1 MLKSLLIGFF
11 TIILFIKG
19 FGQTNWLL
27 VKPEKGMGAYGLLR
41 KYQLLDQA
49 GHLDAFYRINKLN
62 KGASLEKDKSYY
74 LPVEVYNF
82 DGRSIRTTMKIEDY
96 SKAKDIQ
103 IYNEAMVSA
112 GLKQKNYQSD
122 RKLWVP
128 YVYQDILPSES
139 NARISRKE
147 NIAPGSSRELVAD
160 HRIETDDQELET
172 LKPDKE
178 KPVLR
183 RVSNKTLTVGLFG
196 EAHSSVPVESDEL
209 ANQVFYI
216 VPGHG
221 GPDPGTVFKENDFTF
236 CEDEYA
242 YDVSLRLAR
251 NLLTKGATVYLIV
264 QDKNDGIRDERYLSC
279 DEDEVCIGDHE
290 IPVSQIKRLRQGM
303 IKTNTLYFQNQME
316 GIQKQWMISIHI
328 DSQPEENRQDVFF
341 YYQSES
347 KASKKKAKELRNLFA
362 LKYKKFQGRDYSGSI
377 SARPLYV
384 MRTSQ
389 ADPIFIELANI
400 RNAHDRERIASPRNR
415 QLLADWILEG
425 FIDQ

>member
-147 NIAPGSSRELVAD
+147 NIAPGSSRSWW
-160 HRIETDDQELET
+160 RTIG
-172 LKPDKE
+172 LK
-178 KPVLR
+178 LM
-183 RVSNKTLTVGLFG
+183 
-196 EAHSSVPVESDEL
+196 
-209 ANQVFYI
+209 
-216 VPGHG
+216 
-221 GPDPGTVFKENDFTF
+221 
-236 CEDEYA
+236 
-242 YDVSLRLAR
+242 
-251 NLLTKGATVYLIV
+251 
-264 QDKNDGIRDERYLSC
+264 IRSW
-279 DEDEVCIGDHE
+279 
-290 IPVSQIKRLRQGM
+290 KRLNR
-303 IKTNTLYFQNQME
+303 IK
-316 GIQKQWMISIHI
+316 K
-328 DSQPEENRQDVFF
+328 NR
-341 YYQSES
+341 Y
-347 KASKKKAKELRNLFA
+347 
-362 LKYKKFQGRDYSGSI
+362 
-377 SARPLYV
+377 
-384 MRTSQ
+384 
-389 ADPIFIELANI
+389 
-400 RNAHDRERIASPRNR
+400 
-415 QLLADWILEG
+415 
-425 FIDQ
+425 